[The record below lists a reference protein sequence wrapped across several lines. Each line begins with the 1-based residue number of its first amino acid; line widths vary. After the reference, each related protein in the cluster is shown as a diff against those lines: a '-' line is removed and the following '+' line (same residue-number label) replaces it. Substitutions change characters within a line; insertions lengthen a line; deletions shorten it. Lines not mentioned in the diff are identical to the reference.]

1 MARRA
6 KLLGLA
12 LVAVF
17 ASAVAMSASASALT
31 LPENLPV
38 SATERTFTGKAVGAT
53 LLQITGGTLEP
64 VECETAPTEGGEE
77 AGKPLGPFHIHFT
90 KCTTKSGGTTVTCT
104 GLSEAAGII
113 LVLGTWHLVFDEKSP
128 ELLTAMLFLLE
139 TTHYN
144 CSALV
149 LVELTGSVLC
159 LELKVTEQSVTH
171 SFHCIQTSGV
181 QSETKYFTSTGA
193 EATAALKCSVNH
205 ATAVACGQLGLGETT
220 FKEEIFA
227 DI

>member
-1 MARRA
+1 MRRLTLSCLT
-6 KLLGLA
+6 LLAA
-12 LVAVF
+12 LISLTAL
-17 ASAVAMSASASALT
+17 STSASALT

-38 SATERTFTGKAVGAT
+38 SATERTFTGKAAGAT
-53 LLQITGGTLEP
+53 LLQITGGTIEP
-64 VECETAPTEGGEE
+64 LDCETAPSEGGEE

-193 EATAALKCSVNH
+193 EATAGLKCSVNH
-205 ATAVACGQLGLGETT
+205 ATAVGCGWLALFEDT
-220 FKEEIFA
+220 FKEAIFA